1 MQQSFQMVLGV
12 PMHFSPAPEP
22 EPANVEPK
30 PKQEQKPKKTAVKR
44 RPAPRPKPEPKPE
57 HESRSIYTVFSK
69 EKDAIIRSKYPTADT
84 DQLAA
89 ELGVTRKQLTC
100 RAQGLGVKKERSALR
115 GGGSR
120 VRIAWTPEMDDLIR
134 KEYLT
139 KSGYVVA
146 ELLGIS
152 QTSVCQ
158 RAKLLGV
165 TKLTKYTDSLA
176 QRRRGVPIK
185 WTPEMDD
192 YVRRNYRDTSL
203 LTMSMHLGLSTPSIC
218 RRAKKLGVKK
228 EGCARWPG

>member
-12 PMHFSPAPEP
+12 PMHFSPAPKP
-22 EPANVEPK
+22 EPVKVEP
-30 PKQEQKPKKTAVKR
+30 KPKKTAVKR

-57 HESRSIYTVFSK
+57 QSRSIYTVFSK
-69 EKDAIIRSKYPTADT
+69 EKDAIIRHKYPTTDT

-115 GGGSR
+115 GGGRR

-165 TKLTKYTDSLA
+165 TKLTRYTDSLA

-185 WTPEMDD
+185 WTEEMDD

-203 LTMSMHLGLSTPSIC
+203 LTMSSHLGLSTPSIC